1 VISLT
6 EIWNPG
12 LVLGDPLIDEQ
23 HQALV
28 AMIVEL
34 DQRMSDS
41 SYSQGAIDA
50 VQGMMAYAATH
61 FEDEEALMAESGW
74 PDLERH
80 RTLHAEFMTR
90 TNDFSK
96 DARVDGEW
104 ASLDML
110 RYLVSWLLTHINE
123 EDREFLTWLRR
134 TREPDGST
142 TA

>member
-1 VISLT
+1 MISLT
-6 EIWNPG
+6 EIWNPR
-12 LVLGDPLIDEQ
+12 LVLGHPLIDEQ